1 MRFLCFILLATTLLG
16 CSNSK
21 TNRSKLIHFIPESC
35 SVIIK
40 TNNLESLKSSIYN
53 NDFLSHFLKSNSFK
67 SLESKLTCTS
77 LLKPTGNVLIGINK
91 SEQDSLEF
99 SLVTKH
105 HAQLFQKD
113 SVSNY
118 IEETLK
124 YDNRTI
130 VKSTLNNVVFY
141 STIIDSIFIASSSK
155 SIIDGAFEKV
165 NLNELLEKTYSTT
178 DNNKT
183 LSVIIKPN
191 SDLIKSF
198 FIDNT
203 IPLHSFTNYI
213 ALDTDINQNKI
224 VLSGITKATDSSK
237 SLINVFKNTTPQENQ
252 IQHVTPSNSDGFMS
266 ITFDNY
272 EVFQNNLAKFN
283 HNDSI
288 FESTSLFDNI
298 VEVGVIYE
306 SKNRAVVLHSIDAIA
321 TKDAL
326 LAQQNEIDTYRQ
338 VTIYNFSNSGLF
350 AQNFKPFISSTNFT
364 NYCLLDNFFVF
375 STDMEMTQNIIA
387 NYQNKTT
394 LSGRNY
400 FKDIKS
406 ELSDASSMMLIMN
419 PSTLEN
425 VIKNNFTENL
435 NINLT
440 NYKVSGLQFVYDT
453 NFAHVNGIINKS
465 KTRALE
471 HSISEEF
478 SIKLENELLTNPQ
491 FVKNHITK
499 QKEIVVQDINNNL
512 YLISNQGK
520 ILWKK
525 RLHGAVLGKINQI
538 DIYKNGRLQ
547 LVFATPNRIYVLD
560 RNGNDVAPFPAKF
573 NDEITQPLS
582 VFDYDKKKNYRL
594 LVTQGKNVLMYN
606 TKAKI
611 VSGFKFKSAN
621 GIINHQP
628 QHFRIGSKDYI
639 TIKTDTKLYILDRT
653 GKNRVTPKTNSS
665 YSTEAIYLYTNKFTT
680 TSKDGKLVTIDARGN
695 AAIQNLN
702 LSSNHHIT
710 SSSKTLVTQS
720 ENKLSIRNKSVE
732 IDYGNYIAPQLFY
745 INDKIYVTTTD
756 LQTQKVFLYDSQTKL
771 LPNFPVYGNSAIDID
786 NIDTDRNLE
795 FVTKGESNSV
805 ILYQIN

>member
-1 MRFLCFILLATTLLG
+1 MRFLCFILIATTLLG

-21 TNRSKLIHFIPESC
+21 TNRSKLIHFIPES
-35 SVIIK
+35 SSIIIK
-40 TNNLESLKSSIYN
+40 TNNLESLKSSIHN
-53 NDFLSHFLKSNSFK
+53 NDFLSHFSKSNSIK
-67 SLESKLTCTS
+67 SLESKLICTS
-77 LLKPTGNVLIGINK
+77 LLKPFGNVLIGINK
-91 SEQDSLEF
+91 SAHDSLEF
-99 SLVTKH
+99 SLVTKYH
-105 HAQLFQKD
+105 EHLFQKD

-130 VKSTLNNVVFY
+130 VKSTLNNAVFY
-141 STIIDSIFIASSSK
+141 STVIDSVFIASSSK
-155 SIIDGAFEKV
+155 ILIDGAYEKIIP
-165 NLNELLEKTYSTT
+165 NELLEKTYSTT
-178 DNNKT
+178 DNTKT
-183 LSVIIKPN
+183 LSVIIKP
-191 SDLIKSF
+191 DTELIKSF

-203 IPLHSFTNYI
+203 LPFHNFTDYI

-237 SLINVFKNTTPQENQ
+237 NLINVFKNTTPQENQ

-266 ITFDNY
+266 LTFDDY
-272 EVFQNNLAKFN
+272 EIFQKNLAKFSRK
-283 HNDSI
+283 DSI
-288 FESTSLFDNI
+288 SESTTLFDNI

-306 SKNRAVVLHSIDAIA
+306 SKNRAVVLHSIDDIA

-326 LAQQNEIDTYRQ
+326 LAEQNVIDSYRQ
-338 VTIYNFSNSGLF
+338 VTIYSFSNSELF
-350 AQNFKPFISSTNFT
+350 AQTFQPFINATNFT

-375 STDMEMTQNIIA
+375 SSDLEMTKNIIA

-394 LSGRNY
+394 LSERNY

-406 ELSDASSMMLIMN
+406 ELSDASSLMLVIN
-419 PSTLEN
+419 SSTLEN
-425 VIKNNFTENL
+425 VIKDNFTENL
-435 NINLT
+435 NINLK

-478 SIKLENELLTNPQ
+478 SIKLDNELLNTPQ

-547 LVFATPNRIYVLD
+547 LAFATPNRVYVLD
-560 RNGNDVAPFPAKF
+560 RNGNDVAPFPGKF

-594 LVTQGKNVLMYN
+594 LVTQGKNILMYN

-611 VSGFKFKSAN
+611 VSGFKFKSAKD
-621 GIINHQP
+621 IINHQP

-639 TIKTDTKLYILDRT
+639 TIKTDSKLYILDRT

-665 YSTEAIYLYTNKFTT
+665 YSTEAINLYKNKFTT
-680 TSKDGKLVTIDARGN
+680 TSKDGKLVTIDSRGN

-702 LSSNHHIT
+702 LSDNHHIT
-710 SSSKTLVTQS
+710 SSSKTLVTQT

-756 LQTQKVFLYDSQTKL
+756 LQTQKIYLYDSQTKL
-771 LPNFPVYGNSAIDID
+771 LPNFPVYGNSAIDLD
-786 NIDTDRNLE
+786 NIDKDRNLE
-795 FVTKGESNSV
+795 FVTKGENNSV